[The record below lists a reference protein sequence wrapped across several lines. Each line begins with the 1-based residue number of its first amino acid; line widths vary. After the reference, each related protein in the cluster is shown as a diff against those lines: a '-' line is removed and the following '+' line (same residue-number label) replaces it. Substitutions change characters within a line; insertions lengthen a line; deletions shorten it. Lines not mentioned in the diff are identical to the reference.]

1 MESQRRVLTM
11 REGEYV
17 DSLVDE
23 YATLLRGR
31 LSRDPQNRHDD
42 AGIIE
47 DLEASADWS
56 TSGARELVRLA
67 DNYGAFMLRNAL
79 AIAVVLGK
87 EDGARGF

>member
-1 MESQRRVLTM
+1 MESQRRVSTM

-23 YATLLRGR
+23 YATLLRER
-31 LSRDPQNRHDD
+31 LSRDLHNRHDD
-42 AGIIE
+42 AGIIKV
-47 DLEASADWS
+47 LEASADRS

-87 EDGARGF
+87 EDGVRGF

>member
-1 MESQRRVLTM
+1 M

-17 DSLVDE
+17 DSLVAE
-23 YATLLRGR
+23 YATLLRAR
-31 LSRDPQNRHDD
+31 LSKDPQSLRDET
-42 AGIIE
+42 GIIE

-87 EDGARGF
+87 EDGAGGF